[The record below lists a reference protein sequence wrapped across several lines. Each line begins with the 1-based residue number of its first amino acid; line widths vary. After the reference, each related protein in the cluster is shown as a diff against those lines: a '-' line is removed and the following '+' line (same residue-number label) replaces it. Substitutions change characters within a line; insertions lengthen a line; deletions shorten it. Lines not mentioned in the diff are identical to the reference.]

1 MESSGCVL
9 VVDDETNL
17 RRLLRS
23 YLQKGG
29 FTVVEAA
36 SGLDAL
42 SLLRT
47 EEIDV
52 ALIDVMLPGIDGLEL
67 VRRIRAESE
76 VPIILITARGE
87 ETSRVAGLEVGAD
100 DYVVK
105 PFFPRE
111 VVARVRAQLRR
122 SRGMLEEQR
131 PLRLG
136 PVELEP
142 QSRRCQVNGHPVELT
157 RREFDLLAALLERPD
172 VVISREQLLDRAWG
186 SRFLSPKTVD
196 VHVGSLR
203 HKLGEAVRIEAVRG
217 LGYRLTG

>member
-142 QSRRCQVNGHPVELT
+142 QSRRCHVNGHPVELT

>member
-47 EEIDV
+47 EEIEV

-67 VRRIRAESE
+67 VRRIRAEPE

-122 SRGMLEEQR
+122 SRGMLE
-131 PLRLG
+131 
-136 PVELEP
+136 
-142 QSRRCQVNGHPVELT
+142 
-157 RREFDLLAALLERPD
+157 
-172 VVISREQLLDRAWG
+172 
-186 SRFLSPKTVD
+186 
-196 VHVGSLR
+196 
-203 HKLGEAVRIEAVRG
+203 
-217 LGYRLTG
+217 

>member
-1 MESSGCVL
+1 
-9 VVDDETNL
+9 
-17 RRLLRS
+17 
-23 YLQKGG
+23 
-29 FTVVEAA
+29 VVEAA

-122 SRGMLEEQR
+122 SRGMTDQGAVGGRHNLRSIMMIMSTCLHIARFQGRHNVCDRRRVRASSDRHNVCDRRRVRASSDSARRKHGGPNPRGFVATMLKRSGSEKLEQAFHD
-131 PLRLG
+131 RL
-136 PVELEP
+136 
-142 QSRRCQVNGHPVELT
+142 RRCG
-157 RREFDLLAALLERPD
+157 A
-172 VVISREQLLDRAWG
+172 
-186 SRFLSPKTVD
+186 
-196 VHVGSLR
+196 
-203 HKLGEAVRIEAVRG
+203 
-217 LGYRLTG
+217 